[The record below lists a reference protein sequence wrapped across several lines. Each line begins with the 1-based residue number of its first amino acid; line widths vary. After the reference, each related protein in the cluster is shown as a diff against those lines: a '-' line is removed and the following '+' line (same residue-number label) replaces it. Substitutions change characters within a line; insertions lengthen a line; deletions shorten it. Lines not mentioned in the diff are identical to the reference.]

1 MKDNAAN
8 HSSRKH
14 RACHYMQ
21 NSLGKEKRNVRF
33 PNGTQENDDYTH
45 YK

>member
-21 NSLGKEKRNVRF
+21 NSLERKRIRF